1 MTNIPIDIVIPIYNE
16 GENVIK
22 LLNHFQEII
31 KTRFRVLLCYDL
43 DADNVFNYKDEIK
56 KLNFE
61 TLFVKNPLKG
71 PCAAIK
77 EGGILSDA

>member
-43 DADNVFNYKDEIK
+43 DADNVFNNGSIYGLGWNCIVSNASV
-56 KLNFE
+56 LTN
-61 TLFVKNPLKG
+61 
-71 PCAAIK
+71 
-77 EGGILSDA
+77 S